1 MNMLTRLKINH
12 NKYIKKMENDRE
24 DLNGLVGVI

>member
-1 MNMLTRLKINH
+1 MSMLTRLKINH